1 MVLRKKSRKSQR
13 KSNKTARKRHVHRG
27 GATCPGC
34 NGVGA
39 LIQTVDCSGCGG
51 RGRFLEASTDSSGR
65 PVKVWQ
71 NCPVCGGNGKV
82 TVERPCYTCG
92 GSGQVPD
99 PPKGQ
104 RRY

>member
-27 GATCPGC
+27 GATCPNC
-34 NGVGA
+34 NGEGA
-39 LIQTVDCSGCGG
+39 TFRKIDCTSCEGKGQ
-51 RGRFLEASTDSSGR
+51 FLEITTDNWGK
-65 PVKVWQ
+65 PKKIWH
-71 NCPVCGGNGKV
+71 NCPICKGTGKV
-82 TVERPCYTCG
+82 TVPVSCYTCG
-92 GSGQVPD
+92 GTGQVPD